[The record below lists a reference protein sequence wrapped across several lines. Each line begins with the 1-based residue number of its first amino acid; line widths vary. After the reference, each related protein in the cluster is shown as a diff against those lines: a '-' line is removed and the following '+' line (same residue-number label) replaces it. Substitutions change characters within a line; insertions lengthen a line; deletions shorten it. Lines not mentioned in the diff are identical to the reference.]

1 MEILIKRLLISGP
14 DRWLV
19 TEVAAHDIPGALA
32 DRCLVFQSEHVARR
46 LWHYPANWY
55 SLSDYALAALGEG
68 RLADVAERPAA
79 AQEGGALR
87 GGFTGGVSREAS
99 HAARLAD

>member
-1 MEILIKRLLISGP
+1 MDILLKRRLLSGP

-19 TEVAAHDIPGALA
+19 TEVNARDIPGALA

-79 AQEGGALR
+79 AQERGAFPR
-87 GGFTGGVSREAS
+87 GRLGDVSGEASRE
-99 HAARLAD
+99 ARLAD